1 MRYARIQAGAIVEI
15 VDLPGG
21 APAGSVVGAHASK
34 PYLLPIEDTRPSLD
48 AVAEVEEGP
57 VVTILADK
65 VTRVWTVRAKTSGE
79 LDALRATA
87 RRRVE
92 AEFQAR
98 WQAPID
104 YIGHTWHGDQ
114 AAADDISGVLAIYRE
129 MERMGQPPPPTR
141 SWTPYG
147 ALTGET
153 VTRDQLAGLGIA
165 IGVRKDALFRRKKLH
180 QAAIAA
186 LTDAHEIAD
195 YDASAGWT

>member
-1 MRYARIQAGAIVEI
+1 MRYARIQAGEIVEI

-34 PYLLPIEDTRPSLD
+34 PYLLPIEDTRPPVD

-79 LDALRATA
+79 LDALRAAA

-92 AEFQAR
+92 SEFAAR
-98 WQAPID
+98 IAAPID
-104 YIGHTWHGDQ
+104 LLGHTWHADAEAVRRLMGVKLLTLGLDQ
-114 AAADDISGVLAIYRE
+114 QA
-129 MERMGQPPPPTR
+129 TR
-141 SWTPYG
+141 SWTPWG
-147 ALTGET
+147 SLTGVT
-153 VTRDQLAGLGIA
+153 VSYAQLEA
-165 IGVRKDALFRRKKLH
+165 IGAAIAAREDALFVKKKAK

-195 YDASAGWT
+195 YDAAAGWE